1 MKQVTSSPSV
11 VHVPVDHSAM
21 ISMRGIRELDGA
33 ALILVEMCPCGIQIV
48 IFCPWHPLAAP
59 SGLLRFPPKAR
70 SKIKFTFAPCCLAS
84 GSLPGCLSAEACWT
98 PARLVGHCLGKQ
110 GRPSGPRLPIY
121 DFKNLPSFSSSNTRV
136 PCCST
141 TVITVSITDSSAVP
155 SSTRSTQYSSSSSG
169 WARYGTYL
177 LPIGSAAFY

>member
-98 PARLVGHCLGKQ
+98 PGRLVGHCLGKQ
-110 GRPSGPRLPIY
+110 GRPSCLRLPIS
-121 DFKNLPSFSSSNTRV
+121 DFKNLPSFSSSNTQV

-141 TVITVSITDSSAVP
+141 TVITVSITDLSAVL
-155 SSTRSTQYSSSSSG
+155 SSTRSTQYSSSSG